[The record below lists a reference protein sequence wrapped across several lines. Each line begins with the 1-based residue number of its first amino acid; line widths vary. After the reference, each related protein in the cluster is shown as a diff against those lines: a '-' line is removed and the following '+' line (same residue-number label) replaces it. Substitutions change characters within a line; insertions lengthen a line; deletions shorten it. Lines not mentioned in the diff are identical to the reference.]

1 MPAQPTPPSNND
13 SASRPAP
20 PRLRVVAVAS
30 GLLNEG
36 QIAAAEA
43 TVRAHNRVVESIDP
57 RGWDKEV
64 AVECVRQKL
73 LTKFQARELL
83 AGRRR
88 FTLGQYRMLE
98 EIGRGGMG
106 QVFKAEHVMMKRI
119 VAVKVLPLSK
129 ANPNTEAAFQREIEM
144 LGKLH
149 HENIVGAHDSGYD
162 GNVYYLVTEYVPGV
176 DLRRQVS
183 RHGPLDQQ
191 QAVAVGLQVAR
202 GLAYAHRRGLIH
214 RDVKPGNILVCRDGR
229 ARVLD
234 LGLAGS
240 VFDPESMLPGRRV
253 GTPGYMPPE
262 QIEASQAVGPAADVF
277 GLGCTLYFALTGKA
291 PFPGDTREEKE
302 YRTTNVRPPA
312 IRKLVPSVD
321 KALVRVIEAMMR
333 LSLVDRIKS
342 ADEVIQQLQPWA
354 SDGLVAI
361 PQGGIEEEVDEE
373 NGQSALPSGSAL
385 RSGLSSESASR
396 SDRQT
401 PADTYRGED
410 GQDTPSGLGPEN
422 ERDPTATAAE
432 EPAEAWTGQIVRACL
447 LAAPIS
453 VAAAAAAAVS
463 KSVLTTWGPSP
474 LFGGVVVFLVVAGGM
489 LAMTRPPRRGPQP

>member
-1 MPAQPTPPSNND
+1 MRPQSTPPPNSEP
-13 SASRPAP
+13 ASRPAP
-20 PRLRVVAVAS
+20 QRLRVVAVAS
-30 GLLNEG
+30 GLLTEG

-43 TVRAHNRVVESIDP
+43 TVRARDRVVESIDP

-106 QVFKAEHVMMKRI
+106 QVFKAEHVMMKRV

-129 ANPNTEAAFQREIEM
+129 ANPNTEAAFQREIET

-162 GNVYYLVTEYVPGV
+162 GNVYYLVTEYVTGV

-183 RHGPLDQQ
+183 RYGPLDQR

-240 VFDPESMLPGRRV
+240 VFDPESMLTGRRV
-253 GTPGYMPPE
+253 GTPGYMAPE

-277 GLGCTLYFALTGKA
+277 GLGCTLYFALTGKP

-302 YRTTNVRPPA
+302 YRTMTVRPPA

-321 KALVRVIEAMMR
+321 KALVRVVEAMMR
-333 LSLVDRIKS
+333 LSLADRIKS

-373 NGQSALPSGSAL
+373 NGQSAPPSGSAL
-385 RSGLSSESASR
+385 RSGLGSESASR
-396 SDRQT
+396 SDKQT
-401 PADTYRGED
+401 PFETCRGED
-410 GQDTPSGLGPEN
+410 GQDTLSGLGPEN
-422 ERDPTATAAE
+422 DRAPTVTAAQ

-447 LAAPIS
+447 MAAPMS

-463 KSVLTTWGPSP
+463 KSVLQGWGPSP
-474 LFGGVVVFLVVAGGM
+474 FWTAVIVFLVVAGGT
-489 LAMTRPPRRGPQP
+489 LAITSDAGRRPRS